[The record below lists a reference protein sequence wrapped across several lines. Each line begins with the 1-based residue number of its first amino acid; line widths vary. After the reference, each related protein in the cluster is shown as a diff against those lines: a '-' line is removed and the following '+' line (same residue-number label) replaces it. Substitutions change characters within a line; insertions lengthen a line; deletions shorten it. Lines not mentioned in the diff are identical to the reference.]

1 MGEGGGVEEME
12 EEETF
17 TWEEHGRWEILEKL
31 MSKIE
36 ITPKYILIIKISW
49 HSGGLSSAWMR

>member
-1 MGEGGGVEEME
+1 MEEME

-17 TWEEHGRWEILEKL
+17 TWEKHGRWEILEKL